1 MPWTWWWSGCGPRTG
16 RTRRKLAGVDEG
28 RRTRY
33 VIGSGADCDIRI
45 RDERIAEHHAT
56 IAYDRGE
63 WIVRP
68 ETRDCPVEIGGA
80 PVPTEGRALE
90 KHDVLWLG
98 AHKIYWTDYYV
109 EPREQELYLRDFT
122 TLRGR
127 VNRSNFRALSLLCAG
142 VAICI
147 FFLPGLLAARA
158 SHRRLLNMEAAV
170 SAIYPIV
177 YGTCYPLLGLL
188 LVSLAVKR
196 MRDTGFSPYL
206 LLVPGINLY
215 LLYFRGSAR

>member
-1 MPWTWWWSGCGPRTG
+1 MN
-16 RTRRKLAGVDEG
+16 EG

-127 VNRSNFRALSLLCAG
+127 VNRSNFRALTAVILG
-142 VAICI
+142 VGICI
-147 FFLPGLLAARA
+147 FFLPMLLPMAATV
-158 SHRRLLNMEAAV
+158 AV
-170 SAIYPIV
+170 SMRSLSTGAQLQPHVYTVGDAIAPYVYLIGFTGLSLLYASIV
-177 YGTCYPLLGLL
+177 W
-188 LVSLAVKR
+188 KR
-196 MRDTGFSPYL
+196 LRDTGLSPYL